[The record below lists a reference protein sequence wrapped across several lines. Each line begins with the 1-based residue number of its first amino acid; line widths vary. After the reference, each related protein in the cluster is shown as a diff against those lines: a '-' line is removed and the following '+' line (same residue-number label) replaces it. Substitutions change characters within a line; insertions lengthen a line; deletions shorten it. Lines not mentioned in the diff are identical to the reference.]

1 MIKNWWQVHF
11 DIISVSHVMGNSI
24 LRRFAWK
31 LLEIW
36 DIELRDSKWNT
47 ELRDSK
53 YLKINNTT
61 LKFSK
66 NFWNKNILKAAKF
79 GVHIFNVLDILK
91 IFRAA
96 GKSDPPPG
104 LIGTNTGH
112 MSQSFWFLLFFLF
125 KHRSKYILVVILG

>member
-1 MIKNWWQVHF
+1 MIKNWWQVQF
-11 DIISVSHVMGNSI
+11 DIISVSHVMSNSI
-24 LRRFAWK
+24 LRHFAGK

-36 DIELRDSKWNT
+36 DI

-112 MSQSFWFLLFFLF
+112 KNQAFWYLSFFLL